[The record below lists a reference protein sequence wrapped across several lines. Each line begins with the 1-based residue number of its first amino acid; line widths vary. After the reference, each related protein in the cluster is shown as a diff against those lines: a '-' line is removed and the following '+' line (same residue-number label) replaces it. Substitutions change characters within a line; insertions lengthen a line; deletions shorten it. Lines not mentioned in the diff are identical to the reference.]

1 MGVDAKTPAGNTPA
15 ALKPTSMKKFYSLC
29 VLLCII
35 GASSCLISS
44 CSSDGEGDTPPALP
58 GNSFVYGDTEHKI
71 ESVVYAVD
79 ETGKIYSFYFS
90 PTPGLVDLDAM
101 LVADDYIK
109 IVTNTPTGEINLLA
123 SGNQLLYKKLDISS
137 ATGDNV
143 QKAVLTLQLTSL
155 TTAKM
160 SLDAATKDG
169 ATLRAEYNG
178 LCIKQG
184 GEDPETPTYD
194 VTLTSQIFGYYM
206 GPQEGADTNQYYMA
220 LTNAEFELT
229 GGTKFNV
236 KSEGYVLMLDFFGA
250 TGENWRD
257 MPTGT
262 FSESAEFKD
271 HTYYNTYSFLS
282 YYNANG
288 KRTDYQIADAVK
300 IECDE
305 AGNGT
310 VTATYLDAEYGEHK
324 LIYTGNLKMANAT
337 LGVSQP
343 QLDRD
348 ITIEGAYAEGVYSGD
363 TADKGTG
370 LAEITIYDQKA
381 ENNEP
386 NGSAMKIAVFAEK
399 FTDPLR
405 DRRLIAGTYK
415 AATTYKQFT
424 WMPAVEMNFMGMI
437 VPMGTYAA
445 YDDGTKNTPYA
456 YAKSGDIVIRDG
468 SKKNHYT
475 IEFELESIAGYK
487 ISGSYTGEVYLEDQS
502 RDNTNDG
509 TSSLKDDY
517 ELNFDYLSKHNA
529 NRAECYPQSE
539 MWVRGLETVPVSTAC
554 GYSGREYGLQH
565 IVIGKEI
572 YEVTDEYPLGGGW
585 DGEGKGKLV
594 EYDKLGID
602 LLVEKGNEDKLAT
615 GTYSITPDRY
625 PTYFYPGVCVCGY
638 NCYYG
643 TSMTFTTSAIG
654 WGYPAGYYDPEYKYP
669 ETGWLNRPTIGEFAS
684 IYSGKIVVEKA
695 DGGDNWYTISVDGQ
709 DVLKHRIT
717 GTWTGPVYLGGT
729 DTPVVQ
735 PVTAMQ
741 TSVKP
746 SAPSY
751 REASSAIREQ
761 LRNIPIRHA
770 YKQ

>member
-1 MGVDAKTPAGNTPA
+1 
-15 ALKPTSMKKFYSLC
+15 MKKFYSLC
-29 VLLCII
+29 VLLCVI

-44 CSSDGEGDTPPALP
+44 CSSDGDGDTPPPALT

-109 IVTNTPTGEINLLA
+109 IVTNTPTGEIDLLA
-123 SGNQLLYKKLDISS
+123 SGNQLMYKKLNISS

-184 GEDPETPTYD
+184 GKDPEVPTYE
-194 VTLTSQIFGYYM
+194 VTLTDQIFGYYM
-206 GPQEGADTNQYYMA
+206 GPKKDAGTNEYYMA
-220 LTNAEFELT
+220 LTNAQWELN
-229 GGTKFNV
+229 GGTQFTV
-236 KSEGYVLMLDFFGA
+236 KSEGFVLMLDFYGT

-257 MPTGT
+257 MPTGM

-271 HTYYNTYSFLS
+271 HTYFSDYSFLS
-282 YYNANG
+282 YYNADG
-288 KRTDYQIADAVK
+288 QRTDYQLVDAVT
-300 IECDE
+300 IERDE
-305 AGNGT
+305 AGNAT
-310 VTATYLDAEYGEHK
+310 VTATYLDADYGEHK
-324 LIYTGNLKMANAT
+324 LIYTGALKMANAT
-337 LGVSQP
+337 LGVNQP

-348 ITIEGAYAEGVYSGD
+348 ITIEGAYASGVYNGD
-363 TADKGTG
+363 IMDNGTG
-370 LAEITIYDQKA
+370 LTEITIYDQKA

-386 NGSAMKIAVFAEK
+386 NGSAMKIALFAEK
-399 FTDPLR
+399 FTNPKVE
-405 DRRLIAGTYK
+405 RRLIPGTYTG
-415 AATTYKQFT
+415 ATTYKQFT
-424 WMPAVEMNFMGMI
+424 WMPTVEMNYMGMI
-437 VPMGTYAA
+437 IPMGTYALYA
-445 YDDGTKNTPYA
+445 DGSQSGLYA
-456 YAKSGDIVIRDG
+456 YAASGDIVIRDG
-468 SKKNHYT
+468 GQKNHYT
-475 IEFELESIAGYK
+475 IEFELQSIAGYA
-487 ISGSYTGEVYLEDQS
+487 IRGSYTGEVYLEDQS
-502 RDNTNDG
+502 SDNEDDG

-517 ELNFDYLSKHNA
+517 ELNFDYLTKHNI

-539 MWVRGLETVPVSTAC
+539 IWVRGLIPNMTPLEKAWA
-554 GYSGREYGLQH
+554 YSDGREYGFQH
-565 IVIGKEI
+565 IVIGRET
-572 YEVTDEYPLGGGW
+572 YEYTDEYPA
-585 DGEGKGKLV
+585 DKGKGKLV
-594 EYDKLGID
+594 ETDILGID
-602 LLVEKGNEDKLAT
+602 LLVKKGDDDKLAP
-615 GTYSITPDRY
+615 GVYPITTERY
-625 PTYFYPGVCVCGY
+625 PALFYPGVCVRGY

-654 WGYPAGYYDPEYKYP
+654 WGYPSGYYDPEHIVAN
-669 ETGWLNRPTIGEFAS
+669 EWLNVPTYGEFAS
-684 IYSGKIVVEKA
+684 IYSGSITVQKA
-695 DGGDNWYTISVDGQ
+695 DGGDNWYTITVDGR

-751 REASSAIREQ
+751 REASSAIGEQ
-761 LRNIPIRHA
+761 LRNMPIRHA

>member
-1 MGVDAKTPAGNTPA
+1 
-15 ALKPTSMKKFYSLC
+15 MKKFYSLC
-29 VLLCII
+29 VLLCVI

-44 CSSDGEGDTPPALP
+44 CSSDGDGDTPPPALT

-109 IVTNTPTGEINLLA
+109 IVTNTPTGEIDLLA
-123 SGNQLLYKKLDISS
+123 NGNQLMYKKLNISS
-137 ATGDNV
+137 ATGGNV

-169 ATLRAEYNG
+169 ETLRAEYNG

-206 GPQEGADTNQYYMA
+206 GPKKGADTNEYYLS
-220 LTNAEFELT
+220 LTNAEWELM
-229 GGTKFNV
+229 GGTQFSI

-262 FSESAEFKD
+262 LSESAEFKD
-271 HTYYNTYSFLS
+271 HTYYSSYSFVS
-282 YYNANG
+282 HYDANG
-288 KRTDYQIADAVK
+288 QRTDYQLVDAVK
-300 IECDE
+300 IERDE
-305 AGNGT
+305 AGNAT
-310 VTATYLDAEYGEHK
+310 VTATYIDANYEEHQ
-324 LIYTGNLKMANAT
+324 LIYTGGMKLNDAT
-337 LGVSQP
+337 LNVRLP

-348 ITIEGAYAEGVYSGD
+348 ITIEGAYASGVYSGD
-363 TADKGTG
+363 IAENGTG
-370 LAEITIYDQKA
+370 LSEITIFDQKA

-399 FTDPLR
+399 FTDPAR
-405 DRRLIAGTYK
+405 ERRLIPGTYK

-424 WMPAVEMNFMGMI
+424 WMPTTEMEFMGMV

-445 YDDGTKNTPYA
+445 YDDGTKGGQYA
-456 YAKSGDIVIRDG
+456 YAASGDIVIRDG
-468 SKKNHYT
+468 GQKNHYT
-475 IEFELESIAGYK
+475 IEFELQSIAGYT
-487 ISGSYTGEVYLEDQS
+487 ISGSYTGEVYLENQS
-502 RDNTNDG
+502 KDDKDDG
-509 TSSLKDDY
+509 SSNLKDDY
-517 ELNFDYLSKHNA
+517 ELNFDYLSKYNA

-539 MWVRGLETVPVSTAC
+539 MWIRGLGTVPVSTAC
-554 GYSGREYGLQH
+554 EYSGREYGLQH

-572 YEVTDEYPLGGGW
+572 YEVTDEYPLGGGIQQN
-585 DGEGKGKLV
+585 GKGKLI
-594 EYDKLGID
+594 EHDIIGID
-602 LLVEKGNEDKLAT
+602 LIVVKGYEEKLAT
-615 GTYSITPDRY
+615 GTYSITPNRY
-625 PTYFYPGVCVCGY
+625 PIYFYPGVCVCGY
-638 NCYYG
+638 NGYYG
-643 TSMTFTTSAIG
+643 TSITHTTSAIG
-654 WGYPAGYYDPEYKYP
+654 WGYPNGYYDPEY
-669 ETGWLNRPTIGEFAS
+669 TVANGWLNIPTIDIFAS
-684 IYSGKIVVEKA
+684 IYSGTVTVEKA

-735 PVTAMQ
+735 PATAMQ

-751 REASSAIREQ
+751 REASSAIGEQ
-761 LRNIPIRHA
+761 LRNMPIRHA